1 MPLNSA
7 RFAGVDRLERCLA
20 GEFAARLT
28 QGTTGDF
35 VALVQQA
42 LMDLGESLPA
52 FGADGVYGQETGAA
66 VLSYKTA
73 HDLRSPDGS
82 IDGVVG
88 PLTMAALDEECTAL
102 DETFGG
108 CPPDSDG
115 PVVDLGGADEQLV
128 NVVLAHTAA
137 AVAVGVDGDGA
148 TRLVNS
154 GAEVPTDLAAGLVGA
169 AARMLG
175 DDGAAASVD
184 LVDALGE
191 LATLFTDAGEVETA
205 KAVTDGAQ
213 WPPTVDPGPALAALI
228 AEELAQHIIGGAT
241 LVRDHSKDSALIEAV
256 QHAGLGRM
264 TLSPAPTTAPD
275 GSVHMPNPHGKFTIS
290 STVAGVAFKSTEGG
304 DKRLPSYHP
313 VAAALTGLDIRHV
326 VGLVRLALHL
336 SSTWGVTEVHHSGI
350 SGDASRN
357 DCHGNGRAIDFV
369 GVVGSRLGTPFH
381 LTVFND
387 WKNHSV
393 PDLDDPA
400 KPRRP
405 DWPPVSRPL
414 VFRLLSLPGVDPL
427 ARDFFA
433 DLYAWVAGEYQDR
446 TEDALQ
452 IAPPSAIG
460 EASRIMT
467 PDHPTSAPGT
477 PNGREAH
484 HSHMHWQVG
493 PTGAQVP

>member
-1 MPLNSA
+1 MPLDSA

-20 GEFAARLT
+20 GEFAARLD

-42 LMDLGESLPA
+42 LMDLGQSLPA
-52 FGADGVYGQETGAA
+52 FGADGVYGEETVAA

-73 HDLRSPDGS
+73 HDLRNPDGS

-88 PLTMAALDEECTAL
+88 PLTMAALDQECTAL
-102 DETFGG
+102 DETFGE

-154 GAEVPTDLAAGLVGA
+154 GAEVPTDLAAGLVSA

-184 LVDALGE
+184 LVNALGG
-191 LATLFTDAGEVETA
+191 LATLFTDAGEVDTA

-256 QHAGLGRM
+256 QHADLGRIS
-264 TLSPAPTTAPD
+264 LKPAPTTAPD
-275 GSVHMPNPHGKFTIS
+275 GSIQMPDAHAKFTIP
-290 STVAGVAFKSTEGG
+290 STVAGVEFKVTQGG

-313 VAAALTGLDIRHV
+313 VSTELAGLDIRHV

-336 SSTWGVTEVHHSGI
+336 SSTWGVTEVHHAGI
-350 SGDASRN
+350 GDPSRN

-369 GVVGSRLGTPFH
+369 GVVGSRLGAPFH

-405 DWPPVSRPL
+405 DWPPVTRRL
-414 VFRLLSLPGVDPL
+414 EFRLLSLPGVDPL

-433 DLYAWVAGEYQDR
+433 DLYAWVAGEYQDMTDGPR
-446 TEDALQ
+446 Q
-452 IAPPSAIG
+452 IDPPSAIG
-460 EASRIMT
+460 KASRIMT
-467 PDHPTSAPGT
+467 PDHPTSAPGER
-477 PNGREAH
+477 NGREAH

-493 PTGAQVP
+493 PTGAQAP